1 MEEGI
6 CMAQAILRRLLHM
19 VVVLLAMTG
28 GTFLLMRLSPVD
40 PVALHFV
47 AMGTPADPVL
57 AAQIR
62 AELGLDDPLIVQ
74 YVRWLGG
81 LFTGDMGY
89 SIAFGSPVAVLI
101 KEALPRT
108 LELAALASF
117 MALAVTLP
125 LGILAYRRHG
135 SRVDEAIRIVSFLG
149 ISLPTFW
156 VGLLLILIFSVKL
169 RLIPVVSTDDL
180 RGMILPSAALALW
193 LAGLYIRR
201 IRSALLEEAGK
212 NYVLGARTLGLSER
226 TVLWKYIMPNAL
238 MTLLPMLGITM
249 GNIMGGSAVIE
260 TIFGWRGMGQLMTT
274 AILARDYQLMQA
286 YVLWGAGVFVAA
298 NFVADV
304 LTLWL
309 DPRRLQAKGAR
320 QL

>member
-1 MEEGI
+1 MMKFFINMGGV
-6 CMAQAILRRLLHM
+6 CARGSYMTSAILRRLLHM

-28 GTFLLMRLSPVD
+28 GTFLLMRLLPVD

-47 AMGTPADPVL
+47 AMGTPADPAL

-62 AELGLDDPLIVQ
+62 AELGLDYPLIVQ
-74 YVRWLGG
+74 YARWLGG

-89 SIAFGSPVAVLI
+89 SIAFGSPVAVLM
-101 KEALPRT
+101 KEALP
-108 LELAALASF
+108 
-117 MALAVTLP
+117 
-125 LGILAYRRHG
+125 
-135 SRVDEAIRIVSFLG
+135 
-149 ISLPTFW
+149 
-156 VGLLLILIFSVKL
+156 
-169 RLIPVVSTDDL
+169 
-180 RGMILPSAALALW
+180 
-193 LAGLYIRR
+193 
-201 IRSALLEEAGK
+201 
-212 NYVLGARTLGLSER
+212 RTLGLSER

-286 YVLWGAGVFVAA
+286 YVLWGAGVFVTA
-298 NFVADV
+298 NFIADV
-304 LTLWL
+304 LSLWL

-320 QL
+320 GL

>member
-1 MEEGI
+1 MTS
-6 CMAQAILRRLLHM
+6 AILRRLLHM

-62 AELGLDDPLIVQ
+62 ADLGLDDPLIVQ
-74 YVRWLGG
+74 YARWLGG

-89 SIAFGSPVAVLI
+89 SIAFGSPVAVL
-101 KEALPRT
+101 
-108 LELAALASF
+108 
-117 MALAVTLP
+117 
-125 LGILAYRRHG
+125 
-135 SRVDEAIRIVSFLG
+135 
-149 ISLPTFW
+149 
-156 VGLLLILIFSVKL
+156 SVKL
-169 RLIPVVSTDDL
+169 RLIPVVATDDL

-201 IRSALLEEAGK
+201 VRSALLEEAGK

-286 YVLWGAGVFVAA
+286 YVLWGAGVFVTA
-298 NFVADV
+298 NFIADV
-304 LTLWL
+304 LSLWL

-320 QL
+320 GL

>member
-1 MEEGI
+1 
-6 CMAQAILRRLLHM
+6 MARAILRRLLHM
-19 VVVLLAMTG
+19 AVVLLAMTG

-74 YVRWLGG
+74 YVRWLGE

-169 RLIPVVSTDDL
+169 RLIPVVATDDL
-180 RGMILPSAALALW
+180 RGMILPSTALALW

-238 MTLLPMLGITM
+238 ITLLPMLGITM

>member
-1 MEEGI
+1 
-6 CMAQAILRRLLHM
+6 MARAILRRLLHM
-19 VVVLLAMTG
+19 AVVLLAMTG

-47 AMGTPADPVL
+47 VMGTPADPAL

-62 AELGLDDPLIVQ
+62 AELGLDDPLAVQ
-74 YVRWLGG
+74 YVKWLGG

-89 SIAFGSPVAVLI
+89 SIAFGSPVAVLM

-108 LELAALASF
+108 LELAALASL
-117 MALAVTLP
+117 MALVVTLP

-169 RLIPVVSTDDL
+169 RLIPVVATDDL
-180 RGMILPSAALALW
+180 RGMILPSTALALW

-304 LTLWL
+304 LSLWL

>member
-1 MEEGI
+1 MV
-6 CMAQAILRRLLHM
+6 QAILRRLLHM
-19 VVVLLAMTG
+19 AAVLLAMTG

-274 AILARDYQLMQA
+274 AIPILARDYQLMQA

-304 LTLWL
+304 LSLWL

>member
-1 MEEGI
+1 
-6 CMAQAILRRLLHM
+6 MARAILRRLLHM

-47 AMGTPADPVL
+47 AMGTPADPAL

-62 AELGLDDPLIVQ
+62 AELGLDDPLVVQ

-89 SIAFGSPVAVLI
+89 SIAFGSPVAVLM

-108 LELAALASF
+108 LELAALSSL

-156 VGLLLILIFSVKL
+156 VGLLFILIFSVKL
-169 RLIPVVSTDDL
+169 RLIPVVATDDL

>member
-1 MEEGI
+1 
-6 CMAQAILRRLLHM
+6 MARAILRRLLHM

-47 AMGTPADPVL
+47 AMGTPADPAL

-62 AELGLDDPLIVQ
+62 AELGLDDPLVVQ

-108 LELAALASF
+108 LELAALSSL

-169 RLIPVVSTDDL
+169 RLIPVVATDDL

-260 TIFGWRGMGQLMTT
+260 TIFGWRGMGRLMTT

>member
-1 MEEGI
+1 
-6 CMAQAILRRLLHM
+6 MARAILRRLLHM

-47 AMGTPADPVL
+47 AMGTPADPAL

-62 AELGLDDPLIVQ
+62 AELGLDDPLVVQ

-89 SIAFGSPVAVLI
+89 SIAFGSPVAVLM

-108 LELAALASF
+108 LELAALSSL

-156 VGLLLILIFSVKL
+156 VGLLFILIFSVKL
-169 RLIPVVSTDDL
+169 RLIPVVATDDL

-309 DPRRLQAKGAR
+309 DPRCLQAKGAR

>member
-1 MEEGI
+1 MV
-6 CMAQAILRRLLHM
+6 QAILRRLLHM
-19 VVVLLAMTG
+19 AAVLLAMTG

-212 NYVLGARTLGLSER
+212 TMCSARARSVSPSARCCGSTSCR
-226 TVLWKYIMPNAL
+226 T
-238 MTLLPMLGITM
+238 
-249 GNIMGGSAVIE
+249 
-260 TIFGWRGMGQLMTT
+260 R
-274 AILARDYQLMQA
+274 
-286 YVLWGAGVFVAA
+286 
-298 NFVADV
+298 
-304 LTLWL
+304 
-309 DPRRLQAKGAR
+309 
-320 QL
+320 

>member
-1 MEEGI
+1 MSF
-6 CMAQAILRRLLHM
+6 CIL
-19 VVVLLAMTG
+19 VKN
-28 GTFLLMRLSPVD
+28 GTSNTSPS
-40 PVALHFV
+40 
-47 AMGTPADPVL
+47 
-57 AAQIR
+57 R
-62 AELGLDDPLIVQ
+62 AG
-74 YVRWLGG
+74 
-81 LFTGDMGY
+81 
-89 SIAFGSPVAVLI
+89 
-101 KEALPRT
+101 
-108 LELAALASF
+108 
-117 MALAVTLP
+117 
-125 LGILAYRRHG
+125 
-135 SRVDEAIRIVSFLG
+135 
-149 ISLPTFW
+149 
-156 VGLLLILIFSVKL
+156 
-169 RLIPVVSTDDL
+169 VST
-180 RGMILPSAALALW
+180 SCAALALW

>member
-1 MEEGI
+1 
-6 CMAQAILRRLLHM
+6 MARAILRRLLHM
-19 VVVLLAMTG
+19 AVVLLAMTG

-89 SIAFGSPVAVLI
+89 SIAFGLPVAVLI

-135 SRVDEAIRIVSFLG
+135 ARVDEAIRIVSFLG

-169 RLIPVVSTDDL
+169 RLIPVVATDDL

>member
-1 MEEGI
+1 MV
-6 CMAQAILRRLLHM
+6 QAILRRLLHM
-19 VVVLLAMTG
+19 AAVLLAMTG

-149 ISLPTFW
+149 ISLPTLW

-304 LTLWL
+304 LSLWL

>member
-1 MEEGI
+1 
-6 CMAQAILRRLLHM
+6 MARAILRRLLHM
-19 VVVLLAMTG
+19 AVVLLAMTG

-47 AMGTPADPVL
+47 VMGTPADPAL

-62 AELGLDDPLIVQ
+62 AELGLDDPLAVQ
-74 YVRWLGG
+74 YVKWLGG

-89 SIAFGSPVAVLI
+89 SIAFGSPVAVLM

-108 LELAALASF
+108 LELAALASL
-117 MALAVTLP
+117 MALVVTLP

-135 SRVDEAIRIVSFLG
+135 ARVDEAIRIVSFLG

-169 RLIPVVSTDDL
+169 RLIPVVATDDL
-180 RGMILPSAALALW
+180 RGMILPSTALALW